1 MRCRKKNIITGM
13 LFACI
18 CLLFAIPVE
27 VTARNDIQQN
37 TDRVQAYTID
47 GKWVKYPVSEGRPQ
61 IPEKDKT
68 KIVEIVFPNN
78 VQEISGCYFQ
88 DCNNLLRDLIL
99 L

>member
-18 CLLFAIPVE
+18 WLLFAIPVE

-47 GKWVKYPVSEGRPQ
+47 GKMG
-61 IPEKDKT
+61 
-68 KIVEIVFPNN
+68 
-78 VQEISGCYFQ
+78 EISCFRRKTTDTGKRQ
-88 DCNNLLRDLIL
+88 DKDSGNRFSQ
-99 L
+99 